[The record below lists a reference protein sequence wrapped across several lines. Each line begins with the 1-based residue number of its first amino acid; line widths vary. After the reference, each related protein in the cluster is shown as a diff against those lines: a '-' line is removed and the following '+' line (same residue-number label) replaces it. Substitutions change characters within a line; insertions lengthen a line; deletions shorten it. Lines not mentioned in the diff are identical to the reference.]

1 MTVLNDSVFSF
12 PLPLSLWLQL
22 DEAWVSTPV
31 NQTTVLSEQKLREPI
46 FWEVKVKLL
55 SFDRLFMTPWTAGYQ
70 APPSMGFSRQEYWS
84 GVPFPSPGDLPNP
97 GIEPRSPTLQADALP
112 SEPTGKLT

>member
-70 APPSMGFSRQEYWS
+70 APPSMGFVRQEYWS
-84 GVPFPSPGDLPNP
+84 GN
-97 GIEPRSPTLQADALP
+97 GIGVKVTFWRWISGERPTVNAMVLN
-112 SEPTGKLT
+112 

>member
-84 GVPFPSPGDLPNP
+84 GVPFPSPGDLPDP
-97 GIEPRSPTLQADALP
+97 EIEPRSPAL
-112 SEPTGKLT
+112 